1 MSCLEPLKKQKLLA
15 IQSKI
20 HSMKYSTTEFLK
32 TATNTAEHFG
42 FRKVEGFKNEPLCK
56 NCSTTLSHTITP
68 EDISQNTHNG
78 LLSSY
83 IATFCDNNLHALNA
97 PVLLYST
104 EQIADTQDI
113 SVAFNIFN
121 VQKSIAEA
129 ILIQM
134 SRSLLQDLGHNDHT
148 VRINSLGDNE
158 SATRYSRELANFLKK
173 RLDSMSSNARESM
186 KEHPLKALLELI
198 KEDHD
203 LSYRCPNPL
212 EYLSD
217 QSRKHFREIVEYL
230 DMTETPYEI
239 DPKMVNNF
247 DCYSDALF
255 SIEDKNFA
263 DNEASNLSI
272 QGGRYD
278 DFIFNKTKN
287 RIPAVGTIITLKG
300 INKPLTRIPR
310 NKKSEPDVYVVQLGF
325 GPKIR
330 SLMIIDELRRAGIPV
345 HHDLASDSLSAQIR
359 EAEARGVRYTI
370 IVGQKEFIDQTVIL
384 RDMKERNQENI
395 RPDQMLKKLKKQ
407 LALA

>member
-1 MSCLEPLKKQKLLA
+1 
-15 IQSKI
+15 
-20 HSMKYSTTEFLK
+20 MKYSTTEFLK
-32 TATNTAEHFG
+32 TATSTAEHFG
-42 FRKVEGFKNEPLCK
+42 FRKVESFKNEPLCK
-56 NCSTTLSHTITP
+56 NCVTSLTHNIKP
-68 EDISQNTHNG
+68 EDRLQNTHTG

-83 IATFCDNNLHALNA
+83 IATFCDNNLHALNS

-104 EQIADTQDI
+104 EQITDTQDI

-134 SRSLLQDLGHNDHT
+134 SRSLMQDLGHTDHT

-158 SATRYSRELANFLKK
+158 SATHYSRELANFLKK
-173 RLDSMSSNARESM
+173 RIDSMPQNARESM
-186 KEHPLKALLELI
+186 KDHPLRALLDLI
-198 KEDHD
+198 KEDHE

-239 DPKMVNNF
+239 DPKMVVNF

-255 SIEDKNFA
+255 SIENTESSEE
-263 DNEASNLSI
+263 NNITI

-287 RIPAVGTIITLKG
+287 RIPAAGTIITLKG
-300 INKPLTRIPR
+300 INKPLAKVPR
-310 NKKSEPDVYVVQLGF
+310 SKNLVPDVYVVQLGF

-370 IVGQKEFIDQTVIL
+370 IIGQKEFIDQTVIL
-384 RDMKERNQENI
+384 RDMQERNQENI

>member
-1 MSCLEPLKKQKLLA
+1 
-15 IQSKI
+15 
-20 HSMKYSTTEFLK
+20 MKYSTTEFLK

-42 FRKVEGFKNEPLCK
+42 FRKVESFKNEPLCK
-56 NCSTTLSHTITP
+56 NCSTALNHSITP
-68 EDISQNTHNG
+68 EDILQNTHNG

-83 IATFCDNNLHALNA
+83 IASFCDNNLHALNA

-134 SRSLLQDLGHNDHT
+134 SRSLMQDLGHTDHT

-173 RLDSMSSNARESM
+173 RIDSMPVNARESM
-186 KEHPLKALLELI
+186 KDHPLRALLDLI

-239 DPKMVNNF
+239 DPKMVVNF

-255 SIEDKNFA
+255 SIEN
-263 DNEASNLSI
+263 NASAEENNITI

-278 DFIFNKTKN
+278 DFIFSKTKS
-287 RIPAVGTIITLKG
+287 RIPAAGTIITLKG
-300 INKPLTRIPR
+300 INKPMARVPR
-310 NKKSEPDVYVVQLGF
+310 SKSSKPDVYVVQLGF

-395 RPDQMLKKLKKQ
+395 RPEQMLKKLKKQ

>member
-1 MSCLEPLKKQKLLA
+1 
-15 IQSKI
+15 
-20 HSMKYSTTEFLK
+20 MKYSTTEFLK
-32 TATNTAEHFG
+32 TATSTAEHFG
-42 FRKVEGFKNEPLCK
+42 FRKVESFKNEPLCK
-56 NCSTTLSHTITP
+56 NCVTSLTHNIKP
-68 EDISQNTHNG
+68 EDRLQNTHTG

-83 IATFCDNNLHALNA
+83 IATFCDNNLHALNS

-104 EQIADTQDI
+104 EQITDTQDI

-134 SRSLLQDLGHNDHT
+134 SRSLMQDLGHTDHT

-173 RLDSMSSNARESM
+173 RIDSMPQNARESM
-186 KEHPLKALLELI
+186 KDHPLRALLDLI
-198 KEDHD
+198 KEDHE

-239 DPKMVNNF
+239 DPKMVVNF

-255 SIEDKNFA
+255 SIENTESSEE
-263 DNEASNLSI
+263 NNITI

-287 RIPAVGTIITLKG
+287 RIPAAGTIITLKG
-300 INKPLTRIPR
+300 INKPLAKVPR
-310 NKKSEPDVYVVQLGF
+310 SKNLNPDVYVVQLGF
-325 GPKIR
+325 G
-330 SLMIIDELRRAGIPV
+330 
-345 HHDLASDSLSAQIR
+345 Q
-359 EAEARGVRYTI
+359 
-370 IVGQKEFIDQTVIL
+370 
-384 RDMKERNQENI
+384 
-395 RPDQMLKKLKKQ
+395 
-407 LALA
+407 

>member
-1 MSCLEPLKKQKLLA
+1 
-15 IQSKI
+15 
-20 HSMKYSTTEFLK
+20 MKYSTTEFLK
-32 TATNTAEHFG
+32 TATSTAEHFG
-42 FRKVEGFKNEPLCK
+42 FRKVESFKNEPLCK
-56 NCSTTLSHTITP
+56 NCVTSLTHNIKP
-68 EDISQNTHNG
+68 EDRLQNTHTG

-83 IATFCDNNLHALNA
+83 IATFCDNNLHALNS

-104 EQIADTQDI
+104 EQITDTQDI

-134 SRSLLQDLGHNDHT
+134 SRSLMQDLGHTDHT

-173 RLDSMSSNARESM
+173 RIDSMPQNARESM
-186 KEHPLKALLELI
+186 KDHPLRALLDLI
-198 KEDHD
+198 KEDHE

-239 DPKMVNNF
+239 DPKMVVNF

-255 SIEDKNFA
+255 SIENTESSEE
-263 DNEASNLSI
+263 NNITI

-287 RIPAVGTIITLKG
+287 RIPAAGTIITLKG
-300 INKPLTRIPR
+300 INKPLAKVPR
-310 NKKSEPDVYVVQLGF
+310 SKNLVPDVYVVQLGF

-345 HHDLASDSLSAQIR
+345 HHVLASDSLSAQIR

-370 IVGQKEFIDQTVIL
+370 IIGQKEFIDQTVIL
-384 RDMKERNQENI
+384 RDMQERNQENI